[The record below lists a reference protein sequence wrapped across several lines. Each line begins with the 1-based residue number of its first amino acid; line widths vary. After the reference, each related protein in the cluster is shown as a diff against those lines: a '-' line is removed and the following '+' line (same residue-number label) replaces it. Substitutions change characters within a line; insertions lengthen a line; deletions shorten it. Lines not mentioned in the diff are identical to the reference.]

1 MNFERAWQAHAVAA
15 LTCASALPAHAG
27 VTEFTDRAEW
37 EAAVGQFTTIDFTG
51 FPEFTTITD
60 QYQDSGV
67 LFTDGNDS
75 IVFNEGS
82 FLNDGVGLR
91 GGLLDDIELSFSTPQ
106 GWIGVDFPGD
116 VRVLLF
122 SRGELIHF
130 SSFFSAGPD
139 GVGGFAGLV
148 STELFDAAVILDP
161 VDDFVFIDDLHF
173 GVPAPGG
180 LMLLALAGIWPRR
193 RRRSRA

>member
-1 MNFERAWQAHAVAA
+1 MNFHRAWQAHAVAV
-15 LTCASALPAHAG
+15 LTCTSALPAHAG
-27 VTEFTDRAEW
+27 VIEFTDKAEW
-37 EAAVGQFTTIDFTG
+37 EGAVGAFTTIDFTG
-51 FPEFTTITD
+51 FSEFTIITD

-67 LFTDGNDS
+67 LFIDGNDS
-75 IVFNEGS
+75 VAFNDA

-130 SSFFSAGPD
+130 SSFFSAGPN

-148 STELFDAAVILDP
+148 STELFEAAVILDP
-161 VDDFVFIDDLHF
+161 VDDFVFIDDLYF

-180 LMLLALAGIWPRR
+180 LVLLALAGIWPRR